1 MKTMTNRGKKK
12 LQRQYNSKLN
22 EIPVP
27 DLPQYSNSQNSL
39 KSNFPY
45 KIEINQSLNDQAL
58 AGYAPSP
65 QTKRA
70 KKTKKQN
77 KKPNFIRYKNGTV
90 VEVPR
95 RKRQKNKETNKE
107 SEAISIEN
115 IKWRTYK
122 KEGELANPLLPRPIV
137 EEYNFVKD

>member
-1 MKTMTNRGKKK
+1 MTNRGKKK

-27 DLPQYSNSQNSL
+27 DLPQYSSDQNQL

-58 AGYAPSP
+58 AGYAPEP
-65 QTKRA
+65 QIKKR
-70 KKTKKQN
+70 KKTRKRN
-77 KKPNFIRYKNGTV
+77 KKSRTIIYNNGTIL
-90 VEVPR
+90 EVPR

-107 SEAISIEN
+107 SETISIEN
-115 IKWRTYK
+115 IKWRTYM

-137 EEYNFVKD
+137 EEYNLVKD